1 MFIYLNG
8 EVLSSENAMI
18 SIFDHGYLYGV
29 GLFETFRTYHG
40 QPFLLE
46 DHLDRLEQGC
56 VQVGMIWERNDQRI
70 KDQISSLL
78 HLNGLEDG
86 YFRFNLSAGAQP
98 IGLPNE
104 LYTNLT
110 EALFIKE
117 LPPPIEQ
124 KRLVTV
130 QTRRNTPE
138 GSTRLKSHHYLNNI
152 LAKRE
157 APLNAEGVLL
167 TANNKI
173 AEGIVSNLFFI
184 RNGELFTPAL
194 STGIL
199 AGITREWVIQLA
211 HKSGITVHQGEYE
224 VPFAQE
230 SDEVFMTNSIQEIVP
245 VSHWD
250 DQVYQCR
257 KEKSLTLQLKKL
269 YDQYKDQVHTIQELM
284 TR

>member
-8 EVLSSENAMI
+8 EVQSSEKAMI

-29 GLFETFRTYHG
+29 GLFETFRTYKG

-46 DHLDRLEQGC
+46 DHLDRLEEGC
-56 VQVGMIWERNDQRI
+56 EQVGMTWERDDQRI

-78 HLNGLEDG
+78 QLNRLKDG
-86 YFRFNLSAGAQP
+86 YFRYNLSAGAYP

-104 LYTNLT
+104 PYSNLT

-117 LPPPIEQ
+117 LPTPLSQ

-138 GSTRLKSHHYLNNI
+138 GKVRLKSHHYLNNI
-152 LAKRE
+152 LARRE

-167 TANNKI
+167 TANNKV
-173 AEGIVSNLFFI
+173 AEGIVSNLFFV
-184 RNGELFTPAL
+184 RDGELFTPSL

-211 HKSGITVHQGEYE
+211 QKIGVSTHQGEYDLA
-224 VPFAQE
+224 FAQGA
-230 SDEVFMTNSIQEIVP
+230 DEVFVTNSIQEIVP

-250 DQVYQCR
+250 ENIYPVE
-257 KEKSLTLQLKKL
+257 KEESVTLQLKRL
-269 YDQYKDQVHTIQELM
+269 YDQYKDQIHSIKELTI
-284 TR
+284 R

>member
-8 EVLSSENAMI
+8 EVLSSEKAMI

-29 GLFETFRTYHG
+29 GLFETFRTYQG

-46 DHLDRLEQGC
+46 NHLDRLAESC
-56 VQVGMIWERNDQRI
+56 EQVGMIWERNDQRI
-70 KDQISSLL
+70 KDQITSLL
-78 HLNGLEDG
+78 HLNGLEEG
-86 YFRFNLSAGAQP
+86 YFRFNLSAGAHP
-98 IGLPNE
+98 IGLPSE
-104 LYTNLT
+104 PYLNLT

-117 LPPPIEQ
+117 LPTALKQ

-138 GSTRLKSHHYLNNI
+138 GSVRFKSHHYLNNI
-152 LAKRE
+152 LARRE

-167 TANNKI
+167 TASDKV
-173 AEGIVSNLFFI
+173 AEGIVSNLFFVQ
-184 RNGELFTPAL
+184 NGELFTPSL

-211 HKSGITVHQGEYE
+211 RKIGITIHQGEYE
-224 VPFAQE
+224 LSFAQE
-230 SDEVFMTNSIQEIVP
+230 SDEVFITNSIQEIVS

-250 DQVYQCR
+250 DQVYQAG
-257 KEKSLTLQLKKL
+257 KEESLTQQLKRL
-269 YDQYKDQVHTIQELM
+269 YDQYKNQVHTIQELT